1 MQSRLLEGSLS
12 LRLAVSLVL
21 GWVSAMPSLAA
32 EIPCAVPAIIG
43 DGWEISMPESS
54 GFDAQALC
62 AVLAGVKSSEE
73 NIHGVIVERHGRL
86 VAELY
91 RRGPD
96 TSMKFLLGLN
106 LFAANVDFG
115 PATLHDIRSVS
126 KSVIGLLVG
135 IAKQKGEIKSL
146 AIPVL
151 DFYPEYA
158 DLRSPERDA
167 INLEHLLTMSSGLQW
182 DEGALP
188 NDETRLLW
196 MRAPYRYVLTR
207 PIAARPGKEFNYN
220 SGGTALLADIL
231 IRASGKPLKELV
243 RTELFEPLGIADWE
257 WATDLHGREIA
268 FTGLRMRPR
277 DLVKVGRMLLQ
288 HGRWHGRQIVPADW
302 VAESLRPHI
311 RTGQRSPP
319 TAAYELQY
327 GYHWRAGNIDW
338 QGKKLDWSAGFGNGG
353 QRLFMVPGLDLT
365 VVIAAGDY
373 AHTER
378 SAHMV
383 NDLFNRVVSTVFQ

>member
-1 MQSRLLEGSLS
+1 MQFRLLKRSLS
-12 LRLAVSLVL
+12 LRLMTWLAL
-21 GWVSAMPSLAA
+21 GWLGAMPSLAA
-32 EIPCAVPAIIG
+32 ETSCAVPANIG
-43 DGWEISMPESS
+43 DGWEVSTPRSS

-62 AVLAGVKSSEE
+62 AVLAGVKSGEA
-73 NIHGVIVERHGRL
+73 NIHSVIVERHGRL

-106 LFAANVDFG
+106 LFASNADFG

-182 DEGALP
+182 DEDALP
-188 NDETRLLW
+188 NDETRMFW
-196 MRAPYRYVLTR
+196 KPYRYVL
-207 PIAARPGKEFNYN
+207 ARPLTAKPGNEFHYN
-220 SGGTALLADIL
+220 SGGTAVLADIL
-231 IRASGKPLKELV
+231 IRTSGKPLKELV
-243 RTELFEPLGIADWE
+243 RTELFEPLGITDWE
-257 WATDLHGREIA
+257 WATDLRGREIA

-277 DLVKVGRMLLQ
+277 DLAKIGRMLLE
-288 HGRWHGRQIVPADW
+288 HGQWHGRQIVPADW
-302 VAESLRPHI
+302 VAESPRPHI
-311 RTGQRSPP
+311 RTGFRSPP
-319 TAAYELQY
+319 TATYELQY
-327 GYHWRAGNIDW
+327 GYQRWVGNIDW

-353 QRLFMVPGLDLT
+353 QRLFMVPELDLT
-365 VVIAAGDY
+365 VVMTAGGYSD
-373 AHTER
+373 TQG
-378 SAHMV
+378 SAHRA
-383 NDLFNRVVSTVFQ
+383 NELFNRVVSTVLK